1 MGIAPETVQ
10 DLWAHAREESERA
23 ERELEPAAV
32 RRALVVLAVAGSGG
46 DPAGFR
52 AEVRRVMLAARKVG
66 MDPVPLFD
74 AAAALVDRGDVAARE
89 ALITSP
95 REVEVRRE
103 GCSCAAVAGGG
114 CDAWPRR
121 LDGAGVLGNP
131 KSVKPAR
138 RLGEAPGRNPPL
150 PSRR

>member
-1 MGIAPETVQ
+1 MGIAPETVR

-46 DPAGFR
+46 DPEGFR
-52 AEVRRVMLAARKVG
+52 AEVRRLMLAARKVG

-74 AAAALVDRGDVAARE
+74 AAAALVDVPDVAARE

-95 REVEVRRE
+95 R
-103 GCSCAAVAGGG
+103 S
-114 CDAWPRR
+114 
-121 LDGAGVLGNP
+121 
-131 KSVKPAR
+131 
-138 RLGEAPGRNPPL
+138 
-150 PSRR
+150 

>member
-1 MGIAPETVQ
+1 MGIAPETVR

-46 DPAGFR
+46 DAKAFR

-74 AAAALVDRGDVAARE
+74 AASAMVDRDDVAARE

-95 REVEVRRE
+95 RE
-103 GCSCAAVAGGG
+103 
-114 CDAWPRR
+114 
-121 LDGAGVLGNP
+121 
-131 KSVKPAR
+131 
-138 RLGEAPGRNPPL
+138 
-150 PSRR
+150 

>member
-1 MGIAPETVQ
+1 MGIAPETVR

-46 DPAGFR
+46 DPEGFR
-52 AEVRRVMLAARKVG
+52 AEVRRLMLAARKVG

-74 AAAALVDRGDVAARE
+74 AASAMVDRNDVLARE

-95 REVEVRRE
+95 RE
-103 GCSCAAVAGGG
+103 
-114 CDAWPRR
+114 
-121 LDGAGVLGNP
+121 
-131 KSVKPAR
+131 
-138 RLGEAPGRNPPL
+138 
-150 PSRR
+150 